1 MKLQTTGA
9 GVIAVMLLSFLGRD
23 ATASTIV
30 GSKNDPYFQQPL
42 QIAGLRAADEGSA
55 FVLGLGA
62 NGQVT
67 NISPYSY
74 ASELNP
80 PPGLSNVIAIS
91 VNVFGALAL
100 TSNGTIVS
108 WGNIP
113 GIVPTNLTNVVAV
126 SAGQTECLALQSNGT
141 VVSWGNS
148 SIVPDGL
155 SNVVAISTGSGN
167 YALEAN
173 GTIVSWGSG
182 GGPTTDV
189 SNAIAISAS
198 KENNGAIA
206 LLANGTVVGLNIV
219 APTNLLPAGVTNTV
233 AIAGSTESL
242 MALQANGTVV
252 AAGSSRPSFLQAVS
266 NVYYLS
272 PFVFDSS
279 TVVVEGDGWP
289 VFTVQPGNQT
299 AGTGGTIYLH
309 ARAVASQSISYQWQL
324 NGINIAGATN
334 DDLIITN
341 ATQSNAGKYQ
351 ALITSGF
358 GFASSSVATV
368 TVLPLT
374 RIPILLNVSLLQPND
389 LIATANASNGA
400 PFALT
405 NPALFTIEA
414 STDLVNWVVLT
425 QNWGLING
433 GIELGKSNLGNGS
446 MEFYRLLR
454 Q

>member
-1 MKLQTTGA
+1 MKLQTTG
-9 GVIAVMLLSFLGRD
+9 VVVLILCSLLVRG
-23 ATASTIV
+23 AAASTIV
-30 GSKNDPYFQQPL
+30 GSKNNSYFPEPL
-42 QIAGLRAADEGSA
+42 QIAGLRATDEGSG

-67 NISPYSY
+67 NFSTNTYT
-74 ASELNP
+74 SELNP
-80 PPGLSNVIAIS
+80 PAGLSNVVAIS

-100 TSNGTIVS
+100 ISNGTIVS
-108 WGNIP
+108 WGDIP
-113 GIVPTNLTNVVAV
+113 GTMPTNLTNVVAV
-126 SAGQTECLALQSNGT
+126 SAGQSVCLALQSNGT

-148 SIVPDGL
+148 TSVPAGL

-173 GTIVSWGSG
+173 GTITSWGPDP
-182 GGPTTDV
+182 GPATDV

-198 KENNGAIA
+198 QDNHGAIA
-206 LLANGTVVGLNIV
+206 LLANGTVVGLNI
-219 APTNLLPAGVTNTV
+219 AEPTNLLPAGVTNLV
-233 AIAGSTESL
+233 AISGSVESFV
-242 MALQANGTVV
+242 ALQANGTVV
-252 AAGSSRPSFLQAVS
+252 TAGTSPPSFSQAVS

-272 PFVFDSS
+272 PFVFDEW
-279 TVVVEGDGWP
+279 TVVIEGDGWP

-299 AGTGGTIYLH
+299 AATGGTIYLH

-324 NGINIAGATN
+324 NGTNIIGATN
-334 DDLIITN
+334 DDLIVTN
-341 ATQSNAGKYQ
+341 ATQGNAGKYQ

-358 GFASSSVATV
+358 GFASSSMATV

-414 STDLVNWVVLT
+414 STDLVNWVALT

-446 MEFYRLLR
+446 MEFYRLMR